1 MCGCIPGDGSIYFTG
16 CGKSEESSV
25 SKAESSAAS
34 EIALDENAEAA
45 EKLLTDLSGTYHE
58 LWPVILADDYRQT
71 WWMTAQ
77 SWSAR
82 KNAEGAFEVTS
93 SVGRND
99 IRYKFGYGLYNG
111 GTKGLMC
118 RNTFLHKITST
129 KKISR

>member
-1 MCGCIPGDGSIYFTG
+1 MDFKKLLCAAASLAMAASIFTG

-58 LWPVILADDYRQT
+58 LLFWQT
-71 WWMTAQ
+71 TTARLGWMTAQ

-82 KNAEGAFEVTS
+82 KTPKVHLK
-93 SVGRND
+93 RCP
-99 IRYKFGYGLYNG
+99 LW
-111 GTKGLMC
+111 
-118 RNTFLHKITST
+118 
-129 KKISR
+129 

>member
-1 MCGCIPGDGSIYFTG
+1 MDFKKLLCAAASLAMAASIFTG

-82 KNAEGAFEVTS
+82 KTPKVHLK
-93 SVGRND
+93 RCP
-99 IRYKFGYGLYNG
+99 LW
-111 GTKGLMC
+111 
-118 RNTFLHKITST
+118 
-129 KKISR
+129 

>member
-1 MCGCIPGDGSIYFTG
+1 MDFKKLLCAAASLAMAASIFTG

-71 WWMTAQ
+71 WLAMT
-77 SWSAR
+77 
-82 KNAEGAFEVTS
+82 VLPC
-93 SVGRND
+93 
-99 IRYKFGYGLYNG
+99 GLPRQ
-111 GTKGLMC
+111 TPKVHLKRC
-118 RNTFLHKITST
+118 PLW
-129 KKISR
+129 